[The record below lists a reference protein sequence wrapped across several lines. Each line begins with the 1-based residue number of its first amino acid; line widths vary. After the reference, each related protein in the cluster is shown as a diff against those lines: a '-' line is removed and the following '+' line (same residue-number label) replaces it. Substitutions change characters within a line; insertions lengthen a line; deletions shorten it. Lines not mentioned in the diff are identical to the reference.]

1 METKNASGWTTV
13 LTCDWQ
19 KLGTNHAVV
28 TVSRTKSSWTLELCK
43 TDGTRVSGGTTTAL
57 PADILSSVKGFGLG
71 SYASK
76 VKFTNITWTAE

>member
-1 METKNASGWTTV
+1 MEYTV
-13 LTCDWQ
+13 RIA
-19 KLGTNHAVV
+19 GTPC
-28 TVSRTKSSWTLELCK
+28 E
-43 TDGTRVSGGTTTAL
+43 TRVSGGTTTAL

>member
-1 METKNASGWTTV
+1 MRDRDGQDVSLAPYAGIIREILKAVIASGKAIE
-13 LTCDWQ
+13 LNTC
-19 KLGTNHAVV
+19 KY
-28 TVSRTKSSWTLELCK
+28 CK